1 MSDETYDV
9 VVAGGGNAGFTA
21 ATTAAQSG
29 ARVLLVEKAP
39 FSDAG
44 GNTFYTAGSYRTC
57 FGGLNDILPYLYQ
70 ANGTKGLPRDLVE
83 RIEMAPYTKE
93 DFHADIQRVTKG
105 RADPVLAKTLV
116 DRSRDAM
123 QWLFDNGCRF
133 QLAFNR
139 QAFEVD
145 GKFKFW
151 GGMVMNTVGQ
161 SILLSVFT
169 VVLKDF
175 KDRVKNSSA
184 TTPTLLRRTA
194 SRSTGPRQ
202 RRL

>member
-1 MSDETYDV
+1 MTFDETYDV

-57 FGGLNDILPYLYQ
+57 FGGLNDIIPYLYQ
-70 ANGTKGLPRDLVE
+70 ADGTKGLPSDLE
-83 RIEMAPYTKE
+83 EKIEMEPYTKE

-116 DRSRDAM
+116 DGSRDAM
-123 QWLFDNGCRF
+123 QWLFDNECRF

-139 QAFEVD
+139 QAFEVN
-145 GKFKFW
+145 GKQKFW
-151 GGMVMNTVGQ
+151 GGMVMNTVGRESKVKMFRSSLNSFQ
-161 SILLSVFT
+161 GRAKNFSVGMC
-169 VVLKDF
+169 
-175 KDRVKNSSA
+175 NS
-184 TTPTLLRRTA
+184 RRSMA
-194 SRSTGPRQ
+194 
-202 RRL
+202 